1 MEVFDLL
8 FVTSESNSRKT
19 YVVHCQDCARKI
31 STNLENFVVLEQYK
45 MEDLM
50 QVYDQFTLV
59 SQINKWTHKYMICKA
74 VVDCLG
80 TPLYE
85 YRGLSDSNGGMGCM

>member
-19 YVVHCQDCARKI
+19 YVVHCQDCARRG
-31 STNLENFVVLEQYK
+31 SPNLENFVVLEQYK

-59 SQINKWTHKYMICKA
+59 SH
-74 VVDCLG
+74 CLLI
-80 TPLYE
+80 P
-85 YRGLSDSNGGMGCM
+85 SDSVLPVTVLPFIYRMM

>member
-1 MEVFDLL
+1 
-8 FVTSESNSRKT
+8 
-19 YVVHCQDCARKI
+19 
-31 STNLENFVVLEQYK
+31 
-45 MEDLM
+45 M

-59 SQINKWTHKYMICKA
+59 SQINKWVHKYIIYKA

-85 YRGLSDSNGGMGCM
+85 YRGLSDSNGGMGCL